1 MFRLADE
8 TTLERV
14 EGSLLRARDFK
25 VKVSSWWWNTV
36 GILFVVISM
45 SMFLY
50 SRFGISKEEVKKIPF
65 EPQIWYSAARNIDRE
80 QYSSQQKPAGLHGL
94 PSFEG
99 SAFSPV

>member
-1 MFRLADE
+1 MFRLVDE

-14 EGSLLRARDFK
+14 EGSLLRARDFN

-45 SMFLY
+45 TMFLY
-50 SRFGISKEEVKKIPF
+50 SRFGIQKEEVKKIPF
-65 EPQIWYSAARNIDRE
+65 EPQVWYSAARNIDSS
-80 QYSSQQKPAGLHGL
+80 QYSSQQTPAESRGL

-99 SAFSPV
+99 SEFSPV

>member
-14 EGSLLRARDFK
+14 EGSLLRARDFN
-25 VKVSSWWWNTV
+25 VRVSSWWWNTI

-50 SRFGISKEEVKKIPF
+50 SRMGAPKEEVKKISF
-65 EPQIWYSAARNIDRE
+65 EPQLWYSAARNIDSD
-80 QYSSQQKPAGLHGL
+80 QYSSQRMPLETGGI
-94 PSFEG
+94 PSFSGNEL
-99 SAFSPV
+99 SPV

>member
-25 VKVSSWWWNTV
+25 VKVSSWWWNTI

-50 SRFGISKEEVKKIPF
+50 SRFGIPKEEAKKIPF
-65 EPQIWYSAARNIDRE
+65 EPQVWYSAARNISSD
-80 QYSSQQKPAGLHGL
+80 QYATQRTPEAPAML
-94 PSFEG
+94 SFEG
-99 SAFSPV
+99 TEFSPV